1 MISANNVSLEGV
13 DYATAVQVLRDSGQT
28 VDLVVKRRVV
38 LPPTLPAP
46 NLIDQP
52 KYLNVSLSRLKKKE
66 DFGVV
71 LGCKIYVKEIINRS
85 IADRDSTLK
94 EGDEIVH
101 INGTALENLSL
112 KEAKKVVEN
121 AKDKMDLQIKRHLPR
136 GIGSGLGQQ
145 KENNLNKVEA
155 TQPVNMPPRPPL
167 PMGKFCLYVKRVLCP
182 CACPP
187 ILL

>member
-71 LGCKIYVKEIINRS
+71 LGCQIYVKEIINRS

-121 AKDKMDLQIKRHLPR
+121 AKDKLDLQIKRHLAR
-136 GIGSGLGQQ
+136 GVGPGGQQ

-155 TQPVNMPPRPPL
+155 TNSLPVNMPPRPPL
-167 PMGKFCLYVKRVLCP
+167 PMGKFCFVCT
-182 CACPP
+182 
-187 ILL
+187 